1 MVISMKTI
9 VSSIPLFRSLPAK
22 SWVTLLVLVIGV
34 QTLSS
39 CFSMSEDQDV
49 PYRSPLKGCI
59 YTDVTFTQ
67 RTARIDSIGT
77 GRRLRSGKSCSWSL
91 VYLNYFWFE
100 TGGSVQAAASE
111 AGITRI
117 AAIEKQVQIGLG
129 AYTRECIIVW
139 GE

>member
-1 MVISMKTI
+1 MV
-9 VSSIPLFRSLPAK
+9 LFRKLIRESRA
-22 SWVTLLVLVIGV
+22 TMLLLVIGL
-34 QTLSS
+34 QTLVS
-39 CFSMSEDQDV
+39 CYSMSEDQDI

-67 RTARIDSIGT
+67 RTARIESIGT

-91 VYLNYFWFE
+91 AYLNYFWFE